1 MTKYIDLLGKK
12 YNKKV
17 RLHEYSECFELQ
29 SLLKNITLTLYFQ
42 QIKMLVHI
50 VCQKNLKLI

>member
-1 MTKYIDLLGKK
+1 MTKYRFAGQKNTTKK
-12 YNKKV
+12 G
-17 RLHEYSECFELQ
+17 LHEYSECFELQ
-29 SLLKNITLTLYFQ
+29 SLFKNITLTLYFQ